1 MVAVEGHQKSQ
12 RWGKRGDKG
21 RNRMGMT
28 PNRRRARAKFWFSTK
43 TSRQAAPFEAR
54 GFEVHKCTSV
64 EVSIGYA
71 KGQKDRREES

>member
-1 MVAVEGHQKSQ
+1 
-12 RWGKRGDKG
+12 
-21 RNRMGMT
+21 MGMT